1 MGLHQAKVKTVTMQ
15 QIARFWDRHARRYA
29 DSPIADIP
37 SYEHKLGITR
47 RYFHAD
53 TKILELGC
61 GTGSTA
67 LLHAPFVAHIL
78 ATDVSTKML
87 EIAREKA
94 RALAIDNVFFKQAE
108 ACDVEMA
115 EPVDMV
121 MAMSLLHL
129 LTDRETLIKRAYQWL
144 KPGGVFVSNT
154 VCLADSRWR
163 YIRYV
168 APLARKLGLMPLL
181 RIFSEEELSNS
192 LLSAGFEIDYCW
204 KPHKGMAVFMVAK
217 KPQVTST
224 SAGSAL
230 K

>member
-1 MGLHQAKVKTVTMQ
+1 MQ
-15 QIARFWDRHARRYA
+15 PIARFWDRHARRYA

-37 SYEHKLGITR
+37 SYEHKLEITR
-47 RYFHAD
+47 QYFHAD

-67 LLHAPFVAHIL
+67 LLHAPFVAHVL

-87 EIAREKA
+87 EIAKQKA
-94 RALAIDNVFFKQAE
+94 RALAIDNVYFKQAE
-108 ACDVEMA
+108 ACDLEMA

-129 LTDRETLIKRAYQWL
+129 LADREAVIKKIYCWL
-144 KPGGVFVSNT
+144 KPGGVFVSST

-181 RIFSEEELSNS
+181 RVFSEEALKDS

-204 KPHKGMAVFMVAK
+204 KPQKGIAVFMVAK
-217 KPQVTST
+217 KPQLTSI
-224 SAGSAL
+224 SAGSTL

>member
-1 MGLHQAKVKTVTMQ
+1 MQ

-37 SYEHKLGITR
+37 SYEHKLQKTR
-47 RYFHAD
+47 EYFHAD
-53 TKILELGC
+53 TRILELGC

-67 LLHAPFVAHIL
+67 LLHASFVAHIL
-78 ATDVSTKML
+78 ATDVSAKML

-94 RALAIDNVFFKQAE
+94 TALAIDNVSFKQAE
-108 ACDVEMA
+108 ACDVEIA

-121 MAMSLLHL
+121 MTMSLLHL
-129 LTDRETLIKRAYQWL
+129 LADKEALIKKIYCWL
-144 KPGGVFVSNT
+144 KPGGVFVSST

-181 RIFSEEELSNS
+181 KIFSEAELKGS

-204 KPHKGMAVFMVAK
+204 KPQKGMAVFMVAK

-224 SAGSAL
+224 SAGTAL